1 MVPCSCFLFLYVI
14 FFCLSEI
21 GMIMMRCVSV
31 SNDFLFLFLVLV
43 LEVRTVTYVE
53 FLSTYER
60 KMVQVQVSS

>member
-1 MVPCSCFLFLYVI
+1 
-14 FFCLSEI
+14 
-21 GMIMMRCVSV
+21 MIMMRCVSV